1 MPITLTVT
9 EGPHVGQTFSFKG
22 HDTFL
27 VGRSKRAH
35 FRLPAKDR
43 YFSRIHFLVEVNP
56 PQCRLTDMGSRN
68 GTHVNGQRVQQASL
82 KDGDQIRAG
91 KTVLQ
96 VSMVNGSV
104 DISLPPSQSTPS
116 TLIPPSEIPAPIL
129 PEASV
134 PARPVVPPVPAPSQ
148 PASSVPSIQTS
159 LLKACRACGTAI
171 SVHPR
176 PGSWLCAGCANEA
189 RGLAQPI
196 PGFQMVRKLGQGAM
210 GVVNLA
216 IHERDGK
223 AVALKTVTPAVAGS
237 PAQMQRF
244 LREAEILRKLRH
256 PHIIGF
262 HDMGETEG
270 MFYFAMD
277 FIIGQ
282 DAAKLLRRDGPFKV
296 NRAVT
301 LVCQLLDALS
311 YAHASGFVHRD
322 IKPSNLLISEEK
334 GKETIRVVDF
344 GLARVYQASQ
354 LSGLTLTGDIGG
366 TMAFLPPEQITE
378 YREAKPPADQYAAAA
393 TLYNLLTSQH
403 IYDLPS
409 EFHQQILM
417 ILQEEPV
424 PILKRNKHLPAGLG
438 TAIHRA
444 LGREPEDRF
453 PSVVEFRDAL
463 LPFRA

>member
-9 EGPHVGQTFSFKG
+9 EGPHVGQTFSFRG

-68 GTHVNGQRVQQASL
+68 GTHVNGQRVQQAAL

-104 DISLPPSQSTPS
+104 EISQPASPAISG
-116 TLIPPSEIPAPIL
+116 TLIPPPAMPM
-129 PEASV
+129 
-134 PARPVVPPVPAPSQ
+134 PVVADPPVSIRPAAPPMPAQSQ
-148 PASSVPSIQTS
+148 PASSVPSVQTS
-159 LLKACRACGTAI
+159 LLKACRACGAVI
-171 SVHPR
+171 SVPPR
-176 PGSWLCAGCANEA
+176 PGSWLCAKCADEA

-210 GVVNLA
+210 GVVHLA
-216 IHERDGK
+216 IHDRDGK

-282 DAAKLLRRDGPFKV
+282 DASKLLRRDGSFKV

-301 LVCQLLDALS
+301 LVCQLLDALA

-322 IKPSNLLISEEK
+322 IKPSNLLISEEN
-334 GKETIRVVDF
+334 GKETIKVVDF

-393 TLYNLLTSQH
+393 SLYNLLTGQH
-403 IYDLPS
+403 IYDLPG

-417 ILQEEPV
+417 ILQDEPV
-424 PILKRNKHLPAGLG
+424 PILKRNKHLPPGLC

-453 PSVVEFRDAL
+453 ASVVEFREAL
-463 LPFRA
+463 MPFRG